1 MVSDDRAPRTRLLD
15 AMRRPASNRE
25 IGIVLGIPIA
35 LSLASAILWHLRS
48 PGAVIFSNPN
58 VVLSLAIQVAI
69 AGCMLPYLYRRHWKP
84 LEIAGVPDVRDVA
97 RGLGLWLGV
106 IGFFYMTMI
115 ALYLAAPGLIWSLRS
130 HPPFSGS
137 LAAPVIVAAAI
148 LDPVFEEFLL
158 LGYAVPALGNRF
170 GIKTAAVTSVV
181 VRVAAHAYQ
190 GRLAF
195 IAILPVALILTFYFV
210 RTGRLW
216 PVIVAHIV
224 QDALALTIAF
234 GAT

>member
-1 MVSDDRAPRTRLLD
+1 VSDASAARARLLD
-15 AMRRPASNRE
+15 AMHRPASNRE
-25 IGIVLGIPIA
+25 IATVLGIPIA
-35 LSLASAILWHLRS
+35 LSLASALRRQLHAPES
-48 PGAVIFSNPN
+48 VVFSNPV
-58 VVLSLAIQVAI
+58 VVLSLLIQVAI
-69 AGCMLPYLYRRHWKP
+69 AACLLPYLYRRHWKP

-97 RGLGLWLGV
+97 RGIGLWLGV

-115 ALYLAAPGLIWSLRS
+115 VVYLAAPDLVLSLRS
-130 HPPFSGS
+130 HPPFTGS

-158 LGYAVPALGNRF
+158 LGYLVPALGNRF
-170 GIKTAAVTSVV
+170 GIKSAAAASVLL
-181 VRVAAHAYQ
+181 RVAVHTYQ

-195 IAILPVALILTFYFV
+195 MAILPVAVILTFYYV